1 MNATVKLRRM
11 GNNWKS
17 VFNTEERRQGGVK
30 GLLNHIKILAKAG
43 ITDCRK
49 KSG

>member
-1 MNATVKLRRM
+1 M
-11 GNNWKS
+11 GECNNEIKKNGKYLEKC
-17 VFNTEERRQGGVK
+17 FQCGREKTGVK

-43 ITDCRK
+43 ITDCYK